1 MEHSLEHVSPGGT
14 EPLAAERRAAAADPL
29 PDAGSPVPAADDP
42 VVPDPINELAKR
54 RLNISYLFP
63 YQRLVIANLLE
74 GRHQI
79 VVLPT
84 GAGKSVCFMFPA
96 VVLKGVTL
104 VVLPLLAL
112 LEDLYRRMTAAGLSV
127 AVLRGG
133 QTRAERATILRRV
146 ASREV
151 RLVLVTPEAALG
163 ERLLA
168 ALADA
173 GTIEHLVVDE
183 AHCISQW
190 GDSFRPTYLRLNE
203 LVTAL
208 RPRVVSAFTAT
219 ATPAVLKRVREVL
232 YPDGGAH
239 LVAGDPDRPNI
250 RYSVAPTAGP
260 LHCLAELVAACPRP
274 LIVFARSRRG
284 VEDICWQL
292 RRRLPEVSCRFYHA
306 GLNAAERKRLEAWFL
321 TSDDGALI
329 ATSAYGMGVDKP
341 NIRTVVHREMPE
353 SVEAYLQETGRA
365 GRDGKPSQA
374 ILVWYRPAAA
384 RAASGRV
391 RRLPGKAPRIT
402 APASARSA
410 VRSAAHLVIRPLRR
424 ALRTV
429 MPARACLAARSAAH
443 LVIRRL
449 RRRPRRTGAPVA
461 APAAEAAPAAPAGA
475 AAGCASEGAALSG
488 YAANATTCRRAQL
501 LRFFERDDVPC
512 SGCDVCDGEVAALAA
527 VEREM
532 LRALRRGSRRFTP
545 RQWRHILAGGRSHA
559 IEVGA
564 LHRVPGFGLLAGWR
578 PEEIEDAC
586 SALIAARLAY
596 IPARGPWRGLL
607 VAVRRP
613 RHARVPAA
621 VPPTP
626 ASGACDAGPPP
637 PASRSAVPII

>member
-1 MEHSLEHVSPGGT
+1 MEHVTPDGAESR
-14 EPLAAERRAAAADPL
+14 AAERRAAAGPI
-29 PDAGSPVPAADDP
+29 PDEPVRAPRDTEDDESRYSIIAHRQAVSDHGGPVPAADHP
-42 VVPDPINELAKR
+42 VDPDPINELARR
-54 RLNISYLFP
+54 RLGISYLFP
-63 YQRLVIANLLE
+63 YQRLVVANLLE

-96 VVLKGVTL
+96 VVLEGVTL

-112 LEDLYRRMTAAGLSV
+112 LEDLYRRMTAAGLAV

-133 QTRAERATILRRV
+133 QTRAERAAVLRRV
-146 ASREV
+146 ASREA

-168 ALADA
+168 ALADTGA
-173 GTIEHLVVDE
+173 IEHLVVDE

-203 LVTAL
+203 LVQAL

-239 LVAGDPDRPNI
+239 LVAGNPDRPNI
-250 RYSVAPTAGP
+250 RYAVAPTAGP

-292 RRRLPEVSCRFYHA
+292 RRRLPGMSCRFYHA

-321 TSDDGALI
+321 TSRDGALI

-341 NIRTVVHREMPE
+341 DIRTVVHREMPE

-374 ILVWYRPAAA
+374 ILVWYQPAAA
-384 RAASGRV
+384 RGAGQD
-391 RRLPGKAPRIT
+391 RRLPWQTPPT
-402 APASARSA
+402 AVPASA
-410 VRSAAHLVIRPLRR
+410 HLA
-424 ALRTV
+424 ALR
-429 MPARACLAARSAAH
+429 AAH

-449 RRRPRRTGAPVA
+449 RRPVRRAAAPGAE
-461 APAAEAAPAAPAGA
+461 PAAEDAPGA
-475 AAGCASEGAALSG
+475 RPGSDGPASERAALSG
-488 YAANATTCRRAQL
+488 YAANAATCRRAQL

-512 SGCDVCDGEVAALAA
+512 SGCDVCDGAVAALTVA
-527 VEREM
+527 EQEM

-559 IEVGA
+559 IEAGGLYRA
-564 LHRVPGFGLLAGWR
+564 PGFGLLAGWH

-586 SALIAARLAY
+586 TALIAARLVRV
-596 IPARGPWRGLL
+596 PARGPWRGLL
-607 VAVRRP
+607 VTVRRP
-613 RHARVPAA
+613 R
-621 VPPTP
+621 PTP
-626 ASGACDAGPPP
+626 APVAAPSTPAGGASAAGEPP
-637 PASRSAVPII
+637 PAPGPDVPMI

>member
-1 MEHSLEHVSPGGT
+1 MEHVSPAGP
-14 EPLAAERRAAAADPL
+14 EPVAAESRAAGDRI
-29 PDAGSPVPAADDP
+29 PDAGSPVPAVDYP
-42 VVPDPINELAKR
+42 VVPDPINELAGR
-54 RLNISYLFP
+54 RLGISYLFP

-96 VVLKGVTL
+96 VVLEGVTL

-112 LEDLYRRMTAAGLSV
+112 LEDLYRRMTAAGLPV

-133 QTRAERATILRRV
+133 QTRAERAAILRRV
-146 ASREV
+146 RSRDA

-173 GTIEHLVVDE
+173 GAIEHLVVDE

-203 LVTAL
+203 LVQAL

-219 ATPAVLKRVREVL
+219 ATPAVLERIREVL

-239 LVAGDPDRPNI
+239 LVAGNPDRPNI
-250 RYSVAPTAGP
+250 RYAVAPTAGP

-284 VEDICWQL
+284 VEEICWQL
-292 RRRLPEVSCRFYHA
+292 RRRLPQVSCRFYHA

-321 TSDDGALI
+321 TSRDGALI

-341 NIRTVVHREMPE
+341 DIRTVVHREMPE

-374 ILVWYRPAAA
+374 ILVWYQPAAA
-384 RAASGRV
+384 CAAGQH
-391 RRLPGKAPRIT
+391 RRLPWKAARTIV
-402 APASARSA
+402 PASAR
-410 VRSAAHLVIRPLRR
+410 
-424 ALRTV
+424 
-429 MPARACLAARSAAH
+429 LAARNAAC

-449 RRRPRRTGAPVA
+449 RRAPRRTGAPVA
-461 APAAEAAPAAPAGA
+461 APAAEAAPAAPAGSGGA
-475 AAGCASEGAALSG
+475 ASEGAALSS

-512 SGCDVCDGEVAALAA
+512 SGCDVCDGEVAAPAA
-527 VEREM
+527 AEQEM

-559 IEVGA
+559 IEAGGLYRA
-564 LHRVPGFGLLAGWR
+564 PGFGLLAGWR

-586 SALIAARLAY
+586 TALIAARLAR

-607 VAVRRP
+607 VMVRRRP
-613 RHARVPAA
+613 ATARGRVGRVGRADHL
-621 VPPTP
+621 TP
-626 ASGACDAGPPP
+626 DGVHRYNRVKRPLG
-637 PASRSAVPII
+637 

>member
-1 MEHSLEHVSPGGT
+1 MEQSVPHPSPTVSGPHDDAEPHQATADHIPGTGI
-14 EPLAAERRAAAADPL
+14 AA
-29 PDAGSPVPAADDP
+29 PVEDHP
-42 VVPDPINELAKR
+42 VVPDPLNELARR
-54 RLNISYLFP
+54 RLGISFLFP

-84 GAGKSVCFMFPA
+84 GAGKSVCFMFPS

-112 LEDLYRRMTAAGLSV
+112 LEDLNRRITAAGLPV

-133 QTRAERATILRRV
+133 QSRDQRAAILRQV
-146 ASREV
+146 ASRDV

-168 ALADA
+168 ALAAA

-219 ATPAVLKRVREVL
+219 ATPAVLNRVREVL

-239 LVAGDPDRPNI
+239 LVAGNPDRPNI
-250 RYSVAPTAGP
+250 RYSVAATAAP
-260 LHCLAELVAACPRP
+260 LHCLAELVAAGPRP

-284 VEDICWQL
+284 VENICWQL
-292 RRRLPEVSCRFYHA
+292 RRRLPQVSCRFYHA
-306 GLNAAERKRLEAWFL
+306 GLNATERKRLEAWFL

-341 NIRTVVHREMPE
+341 NIRTIVHREMPE

-365 GRDGKPSQA
+365 GRDGNPSQA
-374 ILVWYRPAAA
+374 ILVWYQPAAA
-384 RAASGRV
+384 PPRTAAGANSPARTNAAALRRARAFIQRV
-391 RRLPGKAPRIT
+391 RRTPQPAVTPQPTGDDPLPPNPHPSPPPPR
-402 APASARSA
+402 
-410 VRSAAHLVIRPLRR
+410 
-424 ALRTV
+424 
-429 MPARACLAARSAAH
+429 
-443 LVIRRL
+443 
-449 RRRPRRTGAPVA
+449 
-461 APAAEAAPAAPAGA
+461 AAEPGSAT
-475 AAGCASEGAALSG
+475 ASSTGAALRS

-512 SGCDVCDGEVAALAA
+512 SGCDVCDGEVAALPAA
-527 VEREM
+527 EREM
-532 LRALRRGSRRFTP
+532 LQALRRGSRRFSP
-545 RQWRHILAGGRSHA
+545 GQWRHILAGGRSHA
-559 IEVGA
+559 IETAGLRRA
-564 LHRVPGFGLLAGWR
+564 PGFGLLAGWS
-578 PEEIEDAC
+578 PEEIDDAC
-586 SALIAARLAY
+586 GALIAARLA
-596 IPARGPWRGLL
+596 
-607 VAVRRP
+607 
-613 RHARVPAA
+613 RVPAHGPWQGRLA
-621 VPPTP
+621 TFRRPHQRP
-626 ASGACDAGPPP
+626 AP
-637 PASRSAVPII
+637 R

>member
-1 MEHSLEHVSPGGT
+1 MDHVAPGGT
-14 EPLAAERRAAAADPL
+14 EPLAADRRAAGSRIPDAPVRPLRDREADENGYSSIARRQVVPDHGSPAAAADH
-29 PDAGSPVPAADDP
+29 P
-42 VVPDPINELAKR
+42 VVPDPINELARR
-54 RLNISYLFP
+54 RLGISYLFP
-63 YQRLVIANLLE
+63 YQRLVVANLLE

-96 VVLKGVTL
+96 VVLEGVTL

-127 AVLRGG
+127 VVLRGG
-133 QTRAERATILRRV
+133 QTRAERAAVLRRV
-146 ASREV
+146 ASREA

-173 GTIEHLVVDE
+173 GAIEHLVVDE

-190 GDSFRPTYLRLNE
+190 GDTFRPTYLRLNE
-203 LVTAL
+203 LVQAL

-239 LVAGDPDRPNI
+239 LVAGNPDRPNI
-250 RYSVAPTAGP
+250 RYAVAPTAGP

-284 VEDICWQL
+284 VEEICWQL
-292 RRRLPEVSCRFYHA
+292 RRRLPRVSCRFYHA

-321 TSDDGALI
+321 TSRDGALI

-341 NIRTVVHREMPE
+341 DIRTVVHREMPE

-374 ILVWYRPAAA
+374 ILLWYRPDAA
-384 RAASGRV
+384 RAPGRD
-391 RRLPGKAPRIT
+391 RRLPWKALCT
-402 APASARSA
+402 VTPASA
-410 VRSAAHLVIRPLRR
+410 H
-424 ALRTV
+424 
-429 MPARACLAARSAAH
+429 LAARRAAH
-443 LVIRRL
+443 PVIRRL
-449 RRRPRRTGAPVA
+449 RRPPRRTGAPVA
-461 APAAEAAPAAPAGA
+461 APATEAAPAARAGSDG
-475 AAGCASEGAALSG
+475 AGSDGHASERAALSG

-512 SGCDVCDGEVAALAA
+512 SGCDVCDGEVAALAVA
-527 VEREM
+527 EQEM

-559 IEVGA
+559 IEAGGLYRA
-564 LHRVPGFGLLAGWR
+564 PGFGVLAGWH

-586 SALIAARLAY
+586 AALVAARLAR

-607 VAVRRP
+607 VTVRRP
-613 RHARVPAA
+613 RHVRAPAA
-621 VPPTP
+621 APPAP
-626 ASGACDAGPPP
+626 AGTASAAGQPP
-637 PASRSAVPII
+637 PAPGSHVPII

>member
-1 MEHSLEHVSPGGT
+1 MDGNPINADQQRTAAPGQSPDPGT
-14 EPLAAERRAAAADPL
+14 GAPAPDHPVAPDPL
-29 PDAGSPVPAADDP
+29 
-42 VVPDPINELAKR
+42 NELAQR
-54 RLNISYLFP
+54 RLGISYLFP

-74 GRHQI
+74 GRHQV

-96 VVLKGVTL
+96 VVLEGVTL

-112 LEDLYRRMTAAGLSV
+112 LEDLHRRMTAAGLPV

-133 QTRAERATILRRV
+133 QSRDERRAILRQV
-146 ASREV
+146 ASRAA

-168 ALADA
+168 ALAAA

-190 GDSFRPTYLRLNE
+190 GDTFRPTYLRLNE
-203 LVTAL
+203 LVEAL

-219 ATPAVLKRVREVL
+219 ATPAVLNRVRDVL

-250 RYSVAPTAGP
+250 RYAVAPTAAP
-260 LHCLAELVAACPRP
+260 LHCLAGLVAACPRP
-274 LIVFARSRRG
+274 LIIFARSRRG
-284 VEDICWQL
+284 VEEICWQL

-374 ILVWYRPAAA
+374 ILVWYRPSGAAGA
-384 RAASGRV
+384 PPSGAASSW
-391 RRLPGKAPRIT
+391 RRLVPWPPRRTESPVT
-402 APASARSA
+402 AEAA
-410 VRSAAHLVIRPLRR
+410 VDREGQTPLRR
-424 ALRTV
+424 PRWL
-429 MPARACLAARSAAH
+429 
-443 LVIRRL
+443 
-449 RRRPRRTGAPVA
+449 PRRTM
-461 APAAEAAPAAPAGA
+461 APAAPAPGA
-475 AAGCASEGAALSG
+475 VASPPRPAARAPLPEADQGSGGVPAARATLSG
-488 YAANATTCRRAQL
+488 YAANATSCRRAQL
-501 LRFFERDDVPC
+501 LRFFERGEVAC
-512 SGCDVCDGEVAALAA
+512 SGCDVCDGRVAELPAAERAL
-527 VEREM
+527 
-532 LRALRRGSRRFTP
+532 LHALRRGSRRFTL
-545 RQWRHILAGGRSHA
+545 RQWRHILAGGRSYA
-559 IEVGA
+559 IETGRLRRA
-564 LHRVPGFGLLAGWR
+564 PGFGLLAGWS
-578 PEEIEDAC
+578 PEEIDDAC
-586 SALIAARLAY
+586 AALVAARLARV
-596 IPARGPWRGLL
+596 PERGPWHGRL

-613 RHARVPAA
+613 AHRAHRQ
-621 VPPTP
+621 
-626 ASGACDAGPPP
+626 
-637 PASRSAVPII
+637 

>member
-1 MEHSLEHVSPGGT
+1 MERESIDTTGKHGAGAPVVDVPVA
-14 EPLAAERRAAAADPL
+14 PDPL
-29 PDAGSPVPAADDP
+29 
-42 VVPDPINELAKR
+42 NELARR
-54 RLNISYLFP
+54 RLGISYLFP

-96 VVLKGVTL
+96 VVLEGVTL

-112 LEDLYRRMTAAGLSV
+112 LEDLYRRMTAAGLPV

-133 QTRAERATILRRV
+133 QSREQRGAILRRV
-146 ASREV
+146 ANRDA

-168 ALADA
+168 ALVAA

-190 GDSFRPTYLRLNE
+190 GDTFRPTYLRLNE
-203 LVTAL
+203 LVAAL

-219 ATPAVLKRVREVL
+219 ATPAVLGRVREVL

-250 RYSVAPTAGP
+250 HYAVAATAAP
-260 LHCLAELVAACPRP
+260 LRGIARLVAASPRP

-321 TSDDGALI
+321 TSDDGVLV

-365 GRDGKPSQA
+365 GRDGQPSKA
-374 ILVWYRPAAA
+374 ILLWYQPSAVQAAA
-384 RAASGRV
+384 A
-391 RRLPGKAPRIT
+391 PG
-402 APASARSA
+402 
-410 VRSAAHLVIRPLRR
+410 
-424 ALRTV
+424 
-429 MPARACLAARSAAH
+429 
-443 LVIRRL
+443 
-449 RRRPRRTGAPVA
+449 
-461 APAAEAAPAAPAGA
+461 
-475 AAGCASEGAALSG
+475 LSG
-488 YAANATTCRRAQL
+488 YAANAATCRRAQL
-501 LRFFERDDVPC
+501 LRFFERDDVAC
-512 SGCDVCDGEVAALAA
+512 SGCDVCDGDVAGLPA
-527 VEREM
+527 VEQEM
-532 LRALRRGSRRFTP
+532 LRVLRRGSRRFTI
-545 RQWRHILAGGRSHA
+545 RQWRHILAGGQSYAVDAGRLRRA
-559 IEVGA
+559 
-564 LHRVPGFGLLAGWR
+564 PGFGLLAGWR
-578 PEEIEDAC
+578 QEEINDAC
-586 SALIAARLAY
+586 TALIAARLAHV
-596 IPARGPWRGLL
+596 PVRGPWRGLL
-607 VAVRRP
+607 VTARRPFRSIDTVRR
-613 RHARVPAA
+613 
-621 VPPTP
+621 
-626 ASGACDAGPPP
+626 ASLQSPQSGLG
-637 PASRSAVPII
+637 R